1 MIIHRLRSYDEYMI
15 HSGKMGADYSFR
27 NNFEKNT
34 RRNRRSSFKFS
45 GFSYTAKKFVDFDV
59 SPEGKNIN
67 WRETIICP
75 VTQLNNRCRAAIH
88 LLDSELGLRKDDAVY
103 ITEQV
108 TPLYNYLLNHHEKL
122 TGSEYLGSS
131 YDVNEKG
138 VRNEDLTHLSFE
150 DNSFDIIMSFDCL
163 EHILDFESA
172 IQQMHRVL
180 KPGGRIM
187 WTVPFRSDL
196 SENLIRSSLS
206 KDGDIIHHHPPEY
219 HGDPINSKGCLCF
232 THFGWEMLNQVK
244 VAGFSDAYAVA
255 YWSDI
260 FGYLGNEQFLFV
272 ANKLII

>member
-1 MIIHRLRSYDEYMI
+1 
-15 HSGKMGADYSFR
+15 MGVDYSSR
-27 NNFEKNT
+27 NTFEKNA
-34 RRNRRSSFKFS
+34 RRNRRSLFKFS

-59 SPEGKNIN
+59 FPDGKNIN
-67 WRETIICP
+67 WRETMICP

-88 LLDSELGLRKDDAVY
+88 LLDSELGLRKNDAVY

-108 TPLYNYLLNHHEKL
+108 TPLYNYLLNHHDKL
-122 TGSEYLGSS
+122 IGSEYLGSS
-131 YDVNEKG
+131 HDVNEKG

-163 EHILDFESA
+163 EHIPDFESA
-172 IQQMHRVL
+172 IQQMYRVL

-206 KDGDIIHHHPPEY
+206 KDGDIIHHHSPEY

-232 THFGWEMLNQVK
+232 THFGWQMLDQVK
-244 VAGFSDAYAVA
+244 SSGFSDVYAVA

-272 ANKLII
+272 ANKLIV